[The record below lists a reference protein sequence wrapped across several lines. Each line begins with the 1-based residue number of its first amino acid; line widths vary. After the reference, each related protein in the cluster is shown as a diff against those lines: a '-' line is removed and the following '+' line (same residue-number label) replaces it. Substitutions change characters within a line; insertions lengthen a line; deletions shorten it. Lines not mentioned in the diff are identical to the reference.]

1 MPLKFDRLLSNHAAE
16 APVKF
21 QNDPVIQT
29 TKLSDLSL
37 HGILLKEI
45 FSDIQTVS
53 SVVPF
58 S

>member
-1 MPLKFDRLLSNHAAE
+1 MPLKFDRLLSNNAAE

-37 HGILLKEI
+37 HGILLQGI

-53 SVVPF
+53 SVLPF